1 MKPKINAWNSA
12 KFCWLNKERKSDSIF
27 SKQRRRSIITF
38 LSKSVV
44 SERIPAFLLFENK
57 IRKNCPNFSQI
68 EEDILAAE
76 KQYSQYAL
84 GIANVENTLPEI
96 NIENVL
102 YEFVG
107 RPATLTKSDVEERLQ
122 AANIPDEMKTPTLD
136 VLFELSF
143 LGLEVEEGEFVFPDT
158 PEESRKKEKLAE
170 RFAQMKS
177 KEERY
182 QIHKVFRSFLEI
194 EEDTDRP

>member
-1 MKPKINAWNSA
+1 MRQDYFCPTVKGIPSREYITRVVLKRPRDIIYFVNAAVTIAINNAHP
-12 KFCWLNKERKSDSIF
+12 
-27 SKQRRRSIITF
+27 
-38 LSKSVV
+38 
-44 SERIPAFLLFENK
+44 RIE
-57 IRKNCPNFSQI
+57 

-107 RPATLTKSDVEERLQ
+107 MPATLTKSDVVKMLQ
-122 AANIPDEMKTPTLD
+122 AAKIPNEMITPTLD

-170 RFAQMKS
+170 RFALMKR

-182 QIHKVFRSFLEI
+182 QIHKAFRSFLEM
-194 EEDTDRP
+194 E